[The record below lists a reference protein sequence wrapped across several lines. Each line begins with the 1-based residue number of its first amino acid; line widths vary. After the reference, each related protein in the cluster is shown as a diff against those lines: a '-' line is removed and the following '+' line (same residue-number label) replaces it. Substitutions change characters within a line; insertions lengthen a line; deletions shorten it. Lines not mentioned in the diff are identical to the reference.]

1 MKLPKIDF
9 PKGLDKNVFF
19 VEMVIFYF
27 LFSFQPE
34 NHLPESI
41 CLKLFGNDFNEP
53 GLLVWFFQ
61 ALVMQGFI
69 LLITR
74 TGTIL
79 IQDRLIKSIFYAL
92 FIDSIFS
99 ILNTIFFG
107 YYVSEVSLVVRN
119 VAVILAMIYAYFI
132 LYNVTDDRTT

>member
-9 PKGLDKNVFF
+9 PKGLDKNLFF
-19 VEMVIFYF
+19 VEMILFYF

-34 NHLPESI
+34 NYFPEQI
-41 CLKLFGNDFNEP
+41 DFCLFNNDFSEP
-53 GLLVWFFQ
+53 GLLVWFIQ
-61 ALVMQGFI
+61 ALVLQGFI

-79 IQDRLIKSIFYAL
+79 IQDRLIKSIFYSL

-107 YYVSEVSLVVRN
+107 YYVSEVSLIVRN

-132 LYNVTDDRTT
+132 LYNATDN

>member
-1 MKLPKIDF
+1 MKFPKIDF

-19 VEMVIFYF
+19 VEMIIFYF

-34 NHLPESI
+34 NYLPESV
-41 CLKLFGNDFNEP
+41 CFKFFANDFKEV

-99 ILNTIFFG
+99 IINTIFFG
-107 YYVSEVSLVVRN
+107 YYVSEISLVVRN

-132 LYNVTDDRTT
+132 LYHETPND

>member
-1 MKLPKIDF
+1 MSFPKIDF
-9 PKGLDKNVFF
+9 PKGLDKNIFF
-19 VEMVIFYF
+19 VEMVVFYF

-34 NHLPESI
+34 NYLPDEVD
-41 CLKLFGNDFNEP
+41 FYFFNNDFREP

-79 IQDRLIKSIFYAL
+79 IQDRLIKSIFYSL

-107 YYVSEVSLVVRN
+107 YYVSEVSLIVRN
-119 VAVILAMIYAYFI
+119 VAVILAMIYAYFV
-132 LYNVTDDRTT
+132 LYNETQND

>member
-34 NHLPESI
+34 NYLPESI

-99 ILNTIFFG
+99 IINTIFFG
-107 YYVSEVSLVVRN
+107 YYVSEISLVVRN

-132 LYNVTDDRTT
+132 LYNATDN

>member
-19 VEMVIFYF
+19 VLMIIFYIAF
-27 LFSFQPE
+27 AVEHESY
-34 NHLPESI
+34 LPTTI
-41 CLKLFGNDFNEP
+41 NFKLFNNDFTEP
-53 GLLVWFFQ
+53 GMFCWFVSS
-61 ALVMQGFI
+61 LIMQFFI

-92 FIDSIFS
+92 FIDSNFE

-107 YYVSEVSLVVRN
+107 YYVSEFSLIVRN
-119 VAVILAMIYAYFI
+119 LAVILAMIYAYFI
-132 LYNVTDDRTT
+132 LYNATDN

>member
-1 MKLPKIDF
+1 MKFVKIDF
-9 PKGLDKNVFF
+9 PKGFDKNVFF
-19 VEMVIFYF
+19 VLMVVFYAAF
-27 LFSFQPE
+27 AMEHESY
-34 NHLPESI
+34 LPVT
-41 CLKLFGNDFNEP
+41 LDAKLFNNDFNEP
-53 GLLVWFFQ
+53 GMLCWFVSS
-61 ALVMQGFI
+61 LIMQFFI

-79 IQDRLIKSIFYAL
+79 INDRLVKSIFYAL
-92 FIDSIFS
+92 FIDSNFE

-132 LYNVTDDRTT
+132 LYNAEHD